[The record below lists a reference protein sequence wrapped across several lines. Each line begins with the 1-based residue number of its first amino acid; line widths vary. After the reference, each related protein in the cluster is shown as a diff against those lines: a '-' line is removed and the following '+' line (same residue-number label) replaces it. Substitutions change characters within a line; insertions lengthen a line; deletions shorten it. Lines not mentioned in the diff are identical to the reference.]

1 MHAAGRVALHTTRAG
16 ALMNLSSYAWPVAIG
31 VMIFVTFNALIIAS
45 AILVLA
51 ERKIMGFIQQ
61 RYGPYLVG
69 PWGLMQPF
77 ADILKLLFKE
87 ELRPKGADKWLFT
100 LAPVLAI
107 VTAFVAFAT
116 VPFGAETTL
125 FGLLDRPIKLG
136 ITDVNV
142 GVLVVFAV
150 TSMGVYGIVLA
161 GWSSN
166 SKYALFGGLRA
177 SAQMISYELAYAT
190 SLAAVILL
198 AGSLS
203 LREVVDS
210 QTGMWLGFIPKW
222 YVWLQPVGFIIYVI
236 AGVAETNRAPFDFPE
251 AEQELVAGFNTEYS
265 SVRFAM
271 FPQAE
276 YINMVTMSAVA
287 TDLYLGGWHFPGIP
301 VALGWLVFI
310 AKVAVILFVY
320 IWMRW
325 TVPRYRY
332 DQLMTFGWKWLF
344 PASVINLIVT
354 AAAVLYFNA

>member
-1 MHAAGRVALHTTRAG
+1 MDFSPYLRPA
-16 ALMNLSSYAWPVAIG
+16 AIG
-31 VMIFVTFNALIIAS
+31 VMIFITFNALIIAS

-69 PWGLMQPF
+69 PWGLLQPI
-77 ADILKLLFKE
+77 ADIVTLLFKE

-116 VPFGAETTL
+116 VPFGAETDL
-125 FGLLDRPIKLG
+125 FGLLDQPIKLG
-136 ITDVNV
+136 ISDVNV

-161 GWSSN
+161 GWASN
-166 SKYALFGGLRA
+166 SKYSLFGGLRA

-203 LREVVDS
+203 LREVVDGQQGS
-210 QTGMWLGFIPKW
+210 WLLFGVLPVPKW
-222 YVWLQPVGFIIYVI
+222 YVFLQPFGFLIYVI

-287 TDLYLGGWHFPGIP
+287 TDLYLGGWHGPFLPP
-301 VALGWLVFI
+301 EYGWIWFLV
-310 AKVAVILFVY
+310 KVGLILFAY
-320 IWMRW
+320 IWVRW

-344 PASVINLIVT
+344 PAAVLNLIVT
-354 AAAVLYFNA
+354 AALVLYFNA